1 MSAPLNTGD
10 IRDDDPD
17 VIDSFT
23 RQAPE
28 PPPPPLEPITI
39 PVIDKVVPE
48 TRLLTG
54 YVILEPNWG
63 PIRLVSTDRTRKH
76 LRIRVEG
83 TKATDGIAISS
94 DQSQLVIVDG
104 ICRSGTLYTDDR
116 DDFDDHTGP
125 VYIRPVGASASQ
137 PGYAEGQIKVSWW
150 AVCV

>member
-10 IRDDDPD
+10 IHDDDPD

-28 PPPPPLEPITI
+28 PPAPPLEPITVPLI
-39 PVIDKVVPE
+39 KERVPE

-54 YVILEPNWG
+54 YMYMDPSWG
-63 PIRLVSTDRTRKH
+63 VTRLVSTDLSRKH

-83 TKATDGIAISS
+83 TKTTDGIAISS
-94 DQSQLVIVDG
+94 DPAQLIIVDG
-104 ICRSGTLYTDDR
+104 ICRAGMLYTDDR

-125 VYIRPVGASASQ
+125 VYILPVGQSATN
-137 PGYAEGQIKVSWW
+137 PGQAEAPVKVSWW
-150 AVCV
+150 AVCR